1 MFEYVHEGFVR
12 GDCASGYVSQI
23 LQDLFEVFGYE
34 VAGQVGVEAFY
45 HFGQAFVFS
54 FISGMSARV

>member
-1 MFEYVHEGFVR
+1 MAVYKPSFADAEVFEYVHEGFVR

-34 VAGQVGVEAFY
+34 VAGQVG
-45 HFGQAFVFS
+45 
-54 FISGMSARV
+54 